1 MPPTIKQQERSI
13 EIITPLKKD
22 ELVIKEF
29 SCHEELGRLFTMN
42 LTLFST
48 NESIS
53 FEDLLGK
60 NITIRLDIIE
70 EGKRYFNGFVTHF
83 AQTLNEGN
91 YAVYQMTLKPWLWFL
106 TRTADCR
113 VFQFMT
119 VPDIV
124 KQVFR
129 DNGYSDFK
137 ERLDSSYHEWE
148 YCVQYRETDFN
159 FISRLL
165 EQEGIYYYFE
175 HEEGKHTLVFS
186 DAYSSHDPL
195 ADYKDIPFYPADGTA
210 VRDDE
215 QVSSWSVAKQ
225 VEPGQYALNDYDF
238 ERPKADLKVNSTVS
252 RSHTKASEEI
262 YDYPGEYIQTSDGDQ
277 YARARIEELQTQYEQ
292 VTGNSDV
299 RGFVSGYLFNLKEYP
314 REDQNKEYLLVAVD
328 HHAAM
333 DSYESSGSGN
343 GNSYSNSFTAIDSKT
358 PFRAA
363 RITPKPIVQGTQ
375 TAVIVGPQ
383 GDEIYTDKYSRVKL
397 QFHWDRY
404 GKSDENSSCWI
415 RVSQLWAGKNWG
427 GIHIPRIGQEVI
439 VSFLEGDPDRPII
452 TGRVYNADQMPPYD
466 LPANKTQ
473 SGIKSRSSKGGS
485 GANFNEI
492 RMEDKKGEEQLYIHA
507 EKNQDNIVENDETT
521 SVGHNRTETV
531 GNDEVITI
539 TGDRTE
545 IVGKGGDG
553 DETITIYGDRIEV
566 VGEGKSGGDETITV
580 KGDRVRKVKND
591 ETIGIGENLHITAG
605 EEIILTVG
613 KSSLKMYKD
622 GSIELSGVNIA
633 IDGSQSV
640 NTHGMSVTTEAD
652 MDHNT
657 EGKIVKS
664 EGSVSNTVKGTMVML
679 NP

>member
-1 MPPTIKQQERSI
+1 MFTINQKNRDIIINTDLGKDKLGVRSMTVSEELSRLFSI
-13 EIITPLKKD
+13 EL
-22 ELVIKEF
+22 E
-29 SCHEELGRLFTMN
+29 
-42 LTLFST
+42 LFSKVE
-48 NESIS
+48 NIK
-53 FEDLLGK
+53 FEDLLGTNSTVMIK
-60 NITIRLDIIE
+60 THKGTERF
-70 EGKRYFNGFVTHF
+70 FNGYVHHF
-83 AQTLNEGN
+83 SQTMNSGDYAN
-91 YAVYQMTLKPWLWFL
+91 YRMVLKPWLWFL
-106 TRTADCR
+106 TRTSNCR
-113 VFQFMT
+113 IHQNKK
-119 VPDIV
+119 VPDLI
-124 KQVFR
+124 KEMLKKY
-129 DNGYSDFK
+129 DYTDIE
-137 ERLDSSYHEWE
+137 ERLSGNYKEWE

-159 FISRLL
+159 FVSRLL

-175 HEEGKHTLVFS
+175 HVEGKHTLVLS

-195 ADYKDIPFYPADGTA
+195 VDYKDIPFYPADGTA

-215 QVSSWSVAKQ
+215 QVSSWYVAKQ

-299 RGFVSGYLFNLKEYP
+299 RGFSTGYLFNLKEYP

-333 DSYESSGSGN
+333 DSYESSGSGG
-343 GNSYSNSFTAIDSKT
+343 GNSYSNAFTAIDSKT

-375 TAVIVGPQ
+375 TAVIVGPK

-485 GANFNEI
+485 AANFNEI
-492 RMEDKKGEEQLYIHA
+492 RMEDKKGEEELYIHA
-507 EKNQDNIVENDETT
+507 EKNHTNITENDRNED
-521 SVGHNRTETV
+521 VGHDRSLHVGHDKSETIDNDKTIIVDGTHTETIKK
-531 GNDEVITI
+531 DTTITI
-539 TGDRTE
+539 TEGNLKQT
-545 IVGKGGDG
+545 VKA
-553 DETITIYGDRIEV
+553 
-566 VGEGKSGGDETITV
+566 GKSEITV
-580 KGDRVRKVKND
+580 NKEIIEIS
-591 ETIGIGENLHITAG
+591 ETAHVHITAAT
-605 EEIILTVG
+605 EIQLKVG
-613 KSSLKMYKD
+613 ASKLLMKSD

-633 IDGSQSV
+633 IDGKQSV
-640 NTHGMSVTTEAD
+640 NTHGMSVTTKAD

-657 EGKIVKS
+657 EGSIVKS

>member
-1 MPPTIKQQERSI
+1 MPPIIKQQERSI
-13 EIITPLKKD
+13 EITTPLDKD

-29 SCHEELGRLFTMN
+29 SCHEELGRLFTMD
-42 LTLFST
+42 LKLLST
-48 NESIS
+48 NESIN

-91 YAVYQMTLKPWLWFL
+91 YAVYQMTVKPWLWFL

-175 HEEGKHTLVFS
+175 HTEGKHTLVLS

-195 ADYKDIPFYPADGTA
+195 PDYKDIPFYPPDTTV

-215 QVSSWSVAKQ
+215 QVSSWYVAKQ
-225 VEPGQYALNDYDF
+225 IESGQYALNDYDF
-238 ERPKADLKVNSTVS
+238 ERPKADLKVNATVS
-252 RSHTKASEEI
+252 RSHTKANEEI

-277 YARARIEELQTQYEQ
+277 YARARIEALHTQYEQ
-292 VTGNSDV
+292 ITGSGDV
-299 RGFVSGYLFNLKEYP
+299 RGFASGYLFTLKEYP
-314 REDQNKEYLLVAVD
+314 REDQNKEYLLIAVD
-328 HHAAM
+328 HHATM
-333 DSYESSGSGN
+333 DSYESGSAG
-343 GNSYSNSFTAIDSKT
+343 GNSYSNSFVAIDSKT

-363 RITPKPIVQGTQ
+363 RSTVKPTVQGTQ
-375 TAVIVGPQ
+375 TAVIVGPK

-492 RMEDKKGEEQLYIHA
+492 RMEDKKGEEELYIHA
-507 EKNQDNIVENDETT
+507 EKDHTNITENDRSEDVGHDR
-521 SVGHNRTETV
+521 SLHVGHNKSETIDNDKTIIVDGTHTETIKK
-531 GNDEVITI
+531 DTTITI
-539 TGDRTE
+539 TEGNLKQT
-545 IVGKGGDG
+545 VKA
-553 DETITIYGDRIEV
+553 
-566 VGEGKSGGDETITV
+566 GKSEITV
-580 KGDRVRKVKND
+580 NKEIIEIS
-591 ETIGIGENLHITAG
+591 ETAHVHITAAT
-605 EEIILTVG
+605 EIKLEVG
-613 KSSLKMYKD
+613 QSTLLMKSD
-622 GSIELSGVNIA
+622 GSIKLSGINIA
-633 IDGSQSV
+633 IDGEQSV
-640 NTHGMSVTTEAD
+640 NTHGMSVTTKAD

-657 EGKIVKS
+657 EGSIVKS